1 MSVLGEGWDTKQTMN
16 DANNTMNGERET
28 RDDNNVIANAVE
40 RVSCE
45 IDWAFEVWLLT
56 IIDVD
61 NQETKVYTKTKVQG
75 DIEWDQ

>member
-1 MSVLGEGWDTKQTMN
+1 MN
-16 DANNTMNGERET
+16 DTNNTMNGECET
-28 RDDNNVIANAVE
+28 MDDNNVTANAVKWI
-40 RVSCE
+40 SCE

>member
-1 MSVLGEGWDTKQTMN
+1 MN
-16 DANNTMNGERET
+16 DTNNTMNGEHET
-28 RDDNNVIANAVE
+28 RDDNNRTTNTVKKI
-40 RVSCE
+40 SCG

-75 DIEWDQ
+75 DIEWNR